1 MKKLKNDRGETLVE
15 VLASVLISA
24 LSVTL
29 LFSAVMVSSR
39 IDVNAKEA
47 DSGYYANF
55 TNAEVQIGTPFSTV
69 TVKVEQADP
78 DDINTAPKATV
89 APEKAPSVNIYG
101 SDGIYSYKRK

>member
-39 IDVNAKEA
+39 IDVNAKAA

-55 TNAEVQIGTPFSTV
+55 TNAEIQSGTAINTV
-69 TVKVEQADP
+69 TVEVKRIDP
-78 DDINTAPKATV
+78 DTDAVLKSVDPD
-89 APEKAPSVNIYG
+89 KAPSINIYG
-101 SDGIYSYKRK
+101 DNGVYSYKGK